1 MTIKVNDSNIYNK
14 NFGLLVKQEAFFF
27 TMNVTTEKIE
37 NHKVV
42 LTIEVPAEELDKGI
56 KAACKSLANRVNIPG
71 FRKGKAPRRI
81 LEMNIGKEAILDEA
95 FDRVA
100 QKAFDEALKQENLDP
115 VDRPQVDIVTLEE
128 GKDVVFKATITPVP
142 EVTLGEYK
150 GLKVAKDAVE
160 VKDEQVEEQVKNILN
175 HHAKMVDAEEGAT
188 VANDDFITLDF
199 KGEVDGVAFAGGE
212 GKDYPLQIGSH
223 SFIDT
228 FEDQL
233 VGLKVGEEKDVN
245 VTFPEEYHAKDLAGK
260 AAVFHC
266 KINSIKHKEMPELT
280 DEFVKASTSY
290 ESIED
295 MKAKLREN
303 IEKNAQREADTKRR
317 NEILKQ
323 ATDNITVDIPE
334 VMVENRVSNMIQ
346 ELSVNLENQGMNLD
360 AYLKYANMDMAKL
373 REQYKE
379 SAAIAVKTDL
389 MLDAVAKAEDIKVEN
404 ADINA
409 EIALLAATYGTTPQE
424 VSKIIKKN
432 HSIGNLVATV
442 LHKKAANFIIDSAV
456 EA

>member
-1 MTIKVNDSNIYNK
+1 
-14 NFGLLVKQEAFFF
+14 
-27 TMNVTTEKIE
+27 MNVTTEKIE

-389 MLDAVAKAEDIKVEN
+389 MLDAVAKAENIKVEN

-432 HSIGNLVATV
+432 GSIGNLVATV
-442 LHKKAANFIIDSAV
+442 LHKKAANFVIDSAV

>member
-1 MTIKVNDSNIYNK
+1 
-14 NFGLLVKQEAFFF
+14 
-27 TMNVTTEKIE
+27 MNVTTEKIE

-266 KINSIKHKEMPELT
+266 KINSIKHKVMPELT

>member
-1 MTIKVNDSNIYNK
+1 
-14 NFGLLVKQEAFFF
+14 
-27 TMNVTTEKIE
+27 MNVTTEKIE

-373 REQYKE
+373 RGQYKE

-404 ADINA
+404 AEINA

>member
-1 MTIKVNDSNIYNK
+1 
-14 NFGLLVKQEAFFF
+14 
-27 TMNVTTEKIE
+27 MNVTTEKIE

-323 ATDNITVDIPE
+323 ATNNITVDIPE

>member
-1 MTIKVNDSNIYNK
+1 
-14 NFGLLVKQEAFFF
+14 
-27 TMNVTTEKIE
+27 MNVTTEKIE

-128 GKDVVFKATITPVP
+128 GKNVVFKATITPVP

-212 GKDYPLQIGSH
+212 GKDYLLQIGSH

>member
-1 MTIKVNDSNIYNK
+1 
-14 NFGLLVKQEAFFF
+14 
-27 TMNVTTEKIE
+27 MNVTTEKIE

-128 GKDVVFKATITPVP
+128 GKNVVFKATITPVP

-334 VMVENRVSNMIQ
+334 VMVENRVKNMIQ

>member
-1 MTIKVNDSNIYNK
+1 
-14 NFGLLVKQEAFFF
+14 
-27 TMNVTTEKIE
+27 MNVTTEKIE

-188 VANDDFITLDF
+188 VANDDFISLDF
-199 KGEVDGVAFAGGE
+199 KGDVDGVAFAGGE

>member
-14 NFGLLVKQEAFFF
+14 NFGLLVKQEVFF

-442 LHKKAANFIIDSAV
+442 LHKKLPTSSLTV
-456 EA
+456 L

>member
-1 MTIKVNDSNIYNK
+1 
-14 NFGLLVKQEAFFF
+14 
-27 TMNVTTEKIE
+27 MNVTTEKIE

-266 KINSIKHKEMPELT
+266 KLNSIKHKEMPELT

-409 EIALLAATYGTTPQE
+409 EIALLAATYDTTPQE

>member
-1 MTIKVNDSNIYNK
+1 
-14 NFGLLVKQEAFFF
+14 
-27 TMNVTTEKIE
+27 MNVTTEKIE

-100 QKAFDEALKQENLDP
+100 QKAFNEALKQENLDP

>member
-1 MTIKVNDSNIYNK
+1 
-14 NFGLLVKQEAFFF
+14 
-27 TMNVTTEKIE
+27 MNVTTEKIE

-128 GKDVVFKATITPVP
+128 GKNVVFKATITPVP

-334 VMVENRVSNMIQ
+334 IMVENRVSNMIQ

>member
-1 MTIKVNDSNIYNK
+1 
-14 NFGLLVKQEAFFF
+14 
-27 TMNVTTEKIE
+27 MNVTTEKIE

-424 VSKIIKKN
+424 VNKIIKKN

>member
-14 NFGLLVKQEAFFF
+14 NFGLLVKQEVFF

-95 FDRVA
+95 FERVA
-100 QKAFDEALKQENLDP
+100 QKAFEEALKQENLDP
-115 VDRPQVDIVTLEE
+115 VDRPQVDAVTLEE

-199 KGEVDGVAFAGGE
+199 KGEVDGVAFAGGK

>member
-1 MTIKVNDSNIYNK
+1 
-14 NFGLLVKQEAFFF
+14 
-27 TMNVTTEKIE
+27 MNVTTEKIE

-128 GKDVVFKATITPVP
+128 GKNVVFKATITPVP

-160 VKDEQVEEQVKNILN
+160 LKDEQVEEQVKNILN

-233 VGLKVGEEKDVN
+233 VGFKVGEEKDVN

>member
-1 MTIKVNDSNIYNK
+1 
-14 NFGLLVKQEAFFF
+14 
-27 TMNVTTEKIE
+27 MNVTTEKIE

-95 FDRVA
+95 FERVA

>member
-1 MTIKVNDSNIYNK
+1 
-14 NFGLLVKQEAFFF
+14 
-27 TMNVTTEKIE
+27 MNVTTEKIE

-432 HSIGNLVATV
+432 HSISNLVATV

>member
-1 MTIKVNDSNIYNK
+1 
-14 NFGLLVKQEAFFF
+14 
-27 TMNVTTEKIE
+27 MNVTTEKIE

-160 VKDEQVEEQVKNILN
+160 VKDEQVKNILN

>member
-1 MTIKVNDSNIYNK
+1 
-14 NFGLLVKQEAFFF
+14 
-27 TMNVTTEKIE
+27 MNVTTEKIE

-199 KGEVDGVAFAGGE
+199 KGEVDGAAFAGGE

>member
-1 MTIKVNDSNIYNK
+1 
-14 NFGLLVKQEAFFF
+14 
-27 TMNVTTEKIE
+27 MNVTTEKIE

-128 GKDVVFKATITPVP
+128 GKDVVFKATIAPVP

>member
-1 MTIKVNDSNIYNK
+1 
-14 NFGLLVKQEAFFF
+14 
-27 TMNVTTEKIE
+27 MNVTTEKIE

-100 QKAFDEALKQENLDP
+100 QKAFEEALKQENLDP

-199 KGEVDGVAFAGGE
+199 KGEVDGVAFAGGK

-442 LHKKAANFIIDSAV
+442 LHKKATNFIIDSAV

>member
-1 MTIKVNDSNIYNK
+1 
-14 NFGLLVKQEAFFF
+14 
-27 TMNVTTEKIE
+27 MNVTTEKIE

-71 FRKGKAPRRI
+71 FRKGHAPRRI
-81 LEMNIGKEAILDEA
+81 LEMHIGKEAIMDEA

-100 QKAFDEALKQENLDP
+100 QKAFDAALKQENLDP

-150 GLKVAKDAVE
+150 GLKVAKDAVVVTDE
-160 VKDEQVEEQVKNILN
+160 QINEQVENIRG
-175 HHAKMVDAEEGAT
+175 HHAKMIDAEEGAA

-199 KGEVDGVAFAGGE
+199 KGEVDGVAFPGGE

-223 SFIDT
+223 SFIDN

-233 VGLKVGEEKDVN
+233 IGLKVGEEKDVN

-266 KINSIKHKEMPELT
+266 KINSIKHKQLPELT
-280 DEFVKASTSY
+280 DEFVKEHTSY
-290 ESIED
+290 ENIED
-295 MKAKLREN
+295 MKAKLRETT
-303 IEKNAQREADTKRR
+303 EKRMEREADTKRR

-323 ATDNITVDIPE
+323 ATDNITVEIPD
-334 VMVENRVSNMIQ
+334 VMVENRVSNMVQ

-360 AYLKYANMDMAKL
+360 AYLKYTNMDMDKL

-432 HSIGNLVATV
+432 GSIGNLVATV
-442 LHKKAANFIIDSAV
+442 LHKKAANFVIDSAV

>member
-14 NFGLLVKQEAFFF
+14 NFGLLVKQEVFF

-115 VDRPQVDIVTLEE
+115 VDRPQIDIVTLEE

>member
-1 MTIKVNDSNIYNK
+1 
-14 NFGLLVKQEAFFF
+14 
-27 TMNVTTEKIE
+27 MNVTTEKIE

-150 GLKVAKDAVE
+150 GLKVAKDAAE

-442 LHKKAANFIIDSAV
+442 LHKKLLTSSLTV
-456 EA
+456 L

>member
-1 MTIKVNDSNIYNK
+1 
-14 NFGLLVKQEAFFF
+14 
-27 TMNVTTEKIE
+27 MNVTTEKIE

-175 HHAKMVDAEEGAT
+175 HHAKMVDVEEGAT

>member
-1 MTIKVNDSNIYNK
+1 
-14 NFGLLVKQEAFFF
+14 
-27 TMNVTTEKIE
+27 MNVSTEKLE

-71 FRKGKAPRRI
+71 FRKGHAPRRI

-100 QKAFDEALKQENLDP
+100 QKAFDEALKQEGVEP
-115 VDRPQVDIVTLEE
+115 VDRPEVKPETLEE
-128 GKDVVFKATITPVP
+128 GKNVVFKATFTAYP
-142 EVTLGEYK
+142 EVKLGEYK

-160 VKDEQVEEQVKNILN
+160 VTDEQVDKQVENIMS
-175 HHAKMVDAEEGAT
+175 HHAKMVEAEVDAA
-188 VANDDFITLDF
+188 VKNDDFITLDF
-199 KGEVDGVAFAGGE
+199 KGEVDGKAFAGGE

-223 SFIDT
+223 SFIEG

-233 VGLKVGEEKDVN
+233 VGCKVGEEKDVN
-245 VTFPEEYHAKDLAGK
+245 VTFPEEYHAKELAGK
-260 AAVFHC
+260 PAVFHC
-266 KINSIKHKEMPELT
+266 KVNSIKHKEMPELT
-280 DEFVKASTSY
+280 DEFVKEHTSY

-295 MKAKLREN
+295 MRAKLRQN
-303 IEKNAQREADTKRR
+303 IEDNAKREADTKRR

-323 ATDNITVDIPE
+323 ATDNTTVDVPE
-334 VMVENRVSNMIQ
+334 VMVEQRVTNMIQ
-346 ELSVNLENQGMNLD
+346 ELAVNLENQGMNLD
-360 AYLKYANMDMAKL
+360 AYLQYTKMDMAKL

-379 SAAIAVKTDL
+379 TAAIAVKTDL
-389 MLDAVAKAEDIKVEN
+389 MLDAVAKAENLKVEDK
-404 ADINA
+404 DINA

-424 VSKIIKKN
+424 VAKIIKKN
-432 HSIGNLVATV
+432 RSIGNLVATV
-442 LHKKAANFIIDSAV
+442 MHKKAANFVIDSAV

>member
-1 MTIKVNDSNIYNK
+1 
-14 NFGLLVKQEAFFF
+14 
-27 TMNVTTEKIE
+27 MNVTTEKIE

-128 GKDVVFKATITPVP
+128 SKDVVFKATITPVP

>member
-1 MTIKVNDSNIYNK
+1 
-14 NFGLLVKQEAFFF
+14 
-27 TMNVTTEKIE
+27 MNVTTEKIE

-323 ATDNITVDIPE
+323 ANDNITVDIPE

>member
-1 MTIKVNDSNIYNK
+1 
-14 NFGLLVKQEAFFF
+14 
-27 TMNVTTEKIE
+27 MNVTTEKIE

-295 MKAKLREN
+295 MKANLREN

>member
-1 MTIKVNDSNIYNK
+1 
-14 NFGLLVKQEAFFF
+14 
-27 TMNVTTEKIE
+27 MNVTTEKIE

-115 VDRPQVDIVTLEE
+115 VDRPQVDVVTLEE

>member
-1 MTIKVNDSNIYNK
+1 
-14 NFGLLVKQEAFFF
+14 
-27 TMNVTTEKIE
+27 MNVTTEKIE

-199 KGEVDGVAFAGGE
+199 KGEVDGVAFAGGK

-260 AAVFHC
+260 VAVFHC

>member
-1 MTIKVNDSNIYNK
+1 
-14 NFGLLVKQEAFFF
+14 
-27 TMNVTTEKIE
+27 MNVTTEKIE

-424 VSKIIKKN
+424 VSKIIKKS

>member
-1 MTIKVNDSNIYNK
+1 MSLQVENLEHNMAKV
-14 NFGLLVKQEAFFF
+14 
-27 TMNVTTEKIE
+27 
-37 NHKVV
+37 
-42 LTIEVPAEELDKGI
+42 TIEVEAAKLDDAIKQAFNKKKGQF
-56 KAACKSLANRVNIPG
+56 NVPG
-71 FRKGKAPRRI
+71 FRKGKVPFQLIAKEYGVEIFYEDAANI
-81 LEMNIGKEAILDEA
+81 LIPDAYAEAMKDTDLEIVSRPEIDVTQLEKGKDFIFTAT
-95 FDRVA
+95 F
-100 QKAFDEALKQENLDP
+100 ALK
-115 VDRPQVDIVTLEE
+115 
-128 GKDVVFKATITPVP
+128 P
-142 EVTLGEYK
+142 EVTLGDYK
-150 GLKVAKDAVE
+150 GIEVPKTRVTVKKDEIEEELKKVQEQNAREITIEDRA
-160 VKDEQVEEQVKNILN
+160 VKDGDILTI
-175 HHAKMVDAEEGAT
+175 DYSGS
-188 VANDDFITLDF
+188 
-199 KGEVDGVAFAGGE
+199 VDGVKFEGGTAE
-212 GKDYPLQIGSH
+212 DQTLVIGSGA
-223 SFIDT
+223 FIPG
-228 FEDQL
+228 FEEQL
-233 VGLKVGEEKDVN
+233 VGKNLNETADIN

>member
-1 MTIKVNDSNIYNK
+1 
-14 NFGLLVKQEAFFF
+14 
-27 TMNVTTEKIE
+27 MNVTTEKIE

-100 QKAFDEALKQENLDP
+100 QKAFEEALKQENLDP
-115 VDRPQVDIVTLEE
+115 VDRPQVDVVTLEE

-199 KGEVDGVAFAGGE
+199 KGEVDGVAFAGGK

-389 MLDAVAKAEDIKVEN
+389 MLDTVAKAEDIKVEN

>member
-1 MTIKVNDSNIYNK
+1 
-14 NFGLLVKQEAFFF
+14 
-27 TMNVTTEKIE
+27 MNVTTEKIE

-71 FRKGKAPRRI
+71 FRKGHAPRRI
-81 LEMNIGKEAILDEA
+81 LEMHIGKEAIMDEA

-100 QKAFDEALKQENLDP
+100 QKAFDAALKQENLDP

-150 GLKVAKDAVE
+150 GLKVAKDAVVVTDE
-160 VKDEQVEEQVKNILN
+160 QINEQVENIRG
-175 HHAKMVDAEEGAT
+175 HHAKMIDAEEGAA
-188 VANDDFITLDF
+188 VANDDFVTLDF
-199 KGEVDGVAFAGGE
+199 KGEVDGVAFPGGE

-266 KINSIKHKEMPELT
+266 KINSIKHKELPELT
-280 DEFVKASTSY
+280 DEFVKEHTSY
-290 ESIED
+290 ENIED

-303 IEKNAQREADTKRR
+303 TEKRMQREADTKRR

-334 VMVENRVSNMIQ
+334 VMVENRVSNMIG

-360 AYLKYANMDMAKL
+360 AYLKYTNMDMDKL

-432 HSIGNLVATV
+432 GSIGNLVATV
-442 LHKKAANFIIDSAV
+442 LHKKAANFVIDSAV

>member
-1 MTIKVNDSNIYNK
+1 
-14 NFGLLVKQEAFFF
+14 
-27 TMNVTTEKIE
+27 MNVTTEKIE

-71 FRKGKAPRRI
+71 FRKGHAPRRV
-81 LEMNIGKEAILDEA
+81 LEMHIGKEAIMDEA

-100 QKAFDEALKQENLDP
+100 QKAFDAALKQENLDP

-128 GKDVVFKATITPVP
+128 GKDVVFKATITPMP

-150 GLKVAKDAVE
+150 GLKVAKDAVVVTDE
-160 VKDEQVEEQVKNILN
+160 QIDEQVNNILN
-175 HHAKMVDAEEGAT
+175 HHAKMIDAEEGAT

-199 KGEVDGVAFAGGE
+199 KGEVDGVAFPGGE

-223 SFIDT
+223 SFIDN

-233 VGLKVGEEKDVN
+233 IGLKAGEEKDVN

-266 KINSIKHKEMPELT
+266 KVNSIKHKQLPELT
-280 DEFVKASTSY
+280 DEFVKESTSY
-290 ESIED
+290 ENIED

-303 IEKNAQREADTKRR
+303 TEKRMEREADTKRR

-334 VMVENRVSNMIQ
+334 VMIENRVSNMIN
-346 ELSVNLENQGMNLD
+346 ELAVNLENQGMNLD
-360 AYLKYANMDMAKL
+360 AYLKYTNMDMDKL

-379 SAAIAVKTDL
+379 SASIAVKTDL

-404 ADINA
+404 
-409 EIALLAATYGTTPQE
+409 
-424 VSKIIKKN
+424 SKIIKKN
-432 HSIGNLVATV
+432 GSIGNLVATV
-442 LHKKAANFIIDSAV
+442 LHKKAANFVIDSAV

>member
-1 MTIKVNDSNIYNK
+1 
-14 NFGLLVKQEAFFF
+14 
-27 TMNVTTEKIE
+27 MNVTTEKIE

-42 LTIEVPAEELDKGI
+42 LTIEVPAEELDKSI

-71 FRKGKAPRRI
+71 FRKGHAPRKI

-115 VDRPQVDIVTLEE
+115 VDRPKVDIVTLEE
-128 GKDVVFKATITPVP
+128 GKNVVFKATITPVP

-150 GLKVAKDAVE
+150 GLKVAKEAVT
-160 VKDEQVEEQVKNILN
+160 VTDEQVEEQVKNILN
-175 HHAKMVDAEEGAT
+175 HHAKMVEAEVDAA
-188 VANDDFITLDF
+188 VKNDDFITLDF
-199 KGEVDGVAFAGGE
+199 KGEVDGEAFAGGE

-223 SFIDT
+223 SFIEG

-260 AAVFHC
+260 PAVFHC
-266 KINSIKHKEMPELT
+266 KVNSIKHKELPELT
-280 DEFVKASTSY
+280 DEFVKESTSY
-290 ESIED
+290 ESVED
-295 MKAKLREN
+295 MKAKLRKN
-303 IEKNAQREADTKRR
+303 IEDNAQREADAKRR

-323 ATDNITVDIPE
+323 ATDNITVDIPDI
-334 VMVENRVSNMIQ
+334 MVENRANNMIQ
-346 ELSVNLENQGMNLD
+346 ELSVNLESQGMNLD
-360 AYLKYANMDMAKL
+360 AYLKFTKMDMDKL

-379 SAAIAVKTDL
+379 SAAEAVKTDL
-389 MLDAVAKAEDIKVEN
+389 MLDAVAKAENIKVEN

-409 EIALLAATYGTTPQE
+409 EIALLAATYRTTPQE

-432 HSIGNLVATV
+432 NSIGNLVATV
-442 LHKKAANFIIDSAV
+442 LHKKAASFVIDNAV

>member
-1 MTIKVNDSNIYNK
+1 
-14 NFGLLVKQEAFFF
+14 
-27 TMNVTTEKIE
+27 MNVTTEKIE
-37 NHKVV
+37 NHNVV
-42 LTIEVPAEELDKGI
+42 LTIEVPSEELDKGI

>member
-1 MTIKVNDSNIYNK
+1 
-14 NFGLLVKQEAFFF
+14 
-27 TMNVTTEKIE
+27 MNVTTEKIE

-245 VTFPEEYHAKDLAGK
+245 VIFPEEYHAKDLAGK

>member
-1 MTIKVNDSNIYNK
+1 
-14 NFGLLVKQEAFFF
+14 
-27 TMNVTTEKIE
+27 MNVTTEKIE

-150 GLKVAKDAVE
+150 GLKVDKDAVE

>member
-1 MTIKVNDSNIYNK
+1 
-14 NFGLLVKQEAFFF
+14 
-27 TMNVTTEKIE
+27 MNVTTEKIE

-175 HHAKMVDAEEGAT
+175 HHAKMVDAEEGAS